1 MRSRRH
7 DCHAVNAI
15 CTIHLLL
22 LQLRV
27 AQVGPS
33 PLQIVLHQVWGLAQG
48 KCLLEGHCFKRGGG
62 GGGGGGGGAVVGCKF
77 LKCALVGSLVDAG
90 KCVQCAANRLESAA
104 LVSARTAPAGSGLC
118 LLGPR
123 SSSKP
128 GAESSS
134 TNFHTLCC
142 SCIRSSMSPPRATPT
157 QRHMLL
163 CRPIVAL

>member
-48 KCLLEGHCFKRGGG
+48 KCLLEGHCFKGGG
-62 GGGGGGGGAVVGCKF
+62 RSWAASLMLANVSNVRQID
-77 LKCALVGSLVDAG
+77 LRALHSFQLELHLLVQAYA
-90 KCVQCAANRLESAA
+90 C
-104 LVSARTAPAGSGLC
+104 
-118 LLGPR
+118 
-123 SSSKP
+123 
-128 GAESSS
+128 
-134 TNFHTLCC
+134 
-142 SCIRSSMSPPRATPT
+142 
-157 QRHMLL
+157 
-163 CRPIVAL
+163 